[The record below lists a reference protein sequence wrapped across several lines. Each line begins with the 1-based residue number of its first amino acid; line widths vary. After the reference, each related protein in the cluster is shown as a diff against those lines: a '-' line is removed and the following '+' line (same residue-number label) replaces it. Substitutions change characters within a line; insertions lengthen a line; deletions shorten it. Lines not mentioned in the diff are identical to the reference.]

1 MLWGKHYYYPP
12 LLCMRRPRLR
22 DVTLPKSKPHFSAKV
37 CLAPTRFIGV
47 PPTWVLSQ
55 STSQRFLLCDCLL
68 PDMATPSIDLL
79 LSQHLFYP
87 FGRQSHTLQLR
98 GLPGTRPKS
107 GFARLMDK
115 LTLCCPLLAKQ
126 GPVPVAA
133 ALKDTC
139 SQFAPDHSPSSP
151 TNQQVKE

>member
-1 MLWGKHYYYPP
+1 MPAELQRLIRP
-12 LLCMRRPRLR
+12 LSPTERLR
-22 DVTLPKSKPHFSAKV
+22 DVTLPKSKPHFNAKV

-55 STSQRFLLCDCLL
+55 STSQRFLLCDYLL

-79 LSQHLFYP
+79 LSQHLFYG

-98 GLPGTRPKS
+98 GLPGTRPNS